1 MRGGETLRKRV
12 FILLKGEKIL
22 DTNYSYADAT
32 RSLMRSV
39 CLEDREDWNIE
50 EEHQARQEWEKQE
63 HFEIVTEIKKC
74 VS

>member
-1 MRGGETLRKRV
+1 MRKNQTESRRGTRAEGMRGGETLRKRV

-50 EEHQARQEWEKQE
+50 EEHQARQE
-63 HFEIVTEIKKC
+63 
-74 VS
+74 